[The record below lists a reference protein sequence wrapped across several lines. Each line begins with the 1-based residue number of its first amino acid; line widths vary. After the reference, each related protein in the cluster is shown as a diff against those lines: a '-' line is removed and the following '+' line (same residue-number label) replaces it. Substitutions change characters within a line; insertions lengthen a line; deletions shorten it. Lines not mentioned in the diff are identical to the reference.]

1 MRKDDATLPSDNVTM
16 SSSGSQRE
24 RGTTLAIG
32 QLDIG
37 AKF

>member
-1 MRKDDATLPSDNVTM
+1 MREDDATLPSDNIAM

-24 RGTTLAIG
+24 CGTTLAIG

-37 AKF
+37 AEF